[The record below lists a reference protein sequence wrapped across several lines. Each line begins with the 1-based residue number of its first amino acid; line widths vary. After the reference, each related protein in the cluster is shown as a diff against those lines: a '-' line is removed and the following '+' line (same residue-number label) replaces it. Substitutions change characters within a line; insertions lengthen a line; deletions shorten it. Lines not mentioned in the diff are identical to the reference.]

1 MATETSALVLPS
13 ASATRATPRLAGTQQ
28 AISSLAYDRVFVV
41 LSAWV
46 VGGLFVDGWAH
57 VNLRSLETFFT
68 PWHGLFYSG
77 FFAVLALLGV
87 GIGRARARGFSGLRA
102 LPAGY
107 ELSVL
112 GAAIFLFGGVAD
124 MIWHIVFGIEVDV
137 EALLSPTHLMLAT
150 GLALVLSGPARA
162 AWRRAG
168 TDRLVAEGWRA
179 QLPMVLSLT
188 YVLALF
194 AFFTQY
200 VHPLSSAWAS
210 TSWQPIGAIVPTS
223 AGDELEIP
231 FLFQAPM
238 LAGTL
243 VQTALL
249 LGVIL
254 VGLRHA
260 RLPFGSMTLLVGL
273 VTVMMLFMRERFVGD
288 VRLPLLVASLFS
300 GVAADVLLFWLRPA
314 FSRPNAVRWFGTVV
328 PVVVYGS
335 YFAALLLTSGLWWI
349 VHLWAG
355 TIFMAGVVGYL
366 MALLVTV
373 GPPNEP
379 LVASR
384 SA

>member
-1 MATETSALVLPS
+1 MATETSALVLPA
-13 ASATRATPRLAGTQQ
+13 ASATRATPRLASTRQ
-28 AISSLAYDRVFVV
+28 ATSSLTYDRVFVV
-41 LSAWV
+41 LSAWLL
-46 VGGLFVDGWAH
+46 GGLFVDGWAH
-57 VNLRSLETFFT
+57 VNLRGLETFFT
-68 PWHGLFYSG
+68 LWHGLFYSG

-87 GIGRARARGFSGLRA
+87 GVGRARAAGFSGLRA

-107 ELSVL
+107 ELSAV

-137 EALLSPTHLMLAT
+137 EALLSPTHLVLAT
-150 GLALVLSGPARA
+150 GLALMLTGPARA

-168 TDRLVAEGWRA
+168 SDAAVDDGWRA

-200 VHPLSSAWAS
+200 VHPLSSGWAS
-210 TSWQPIGAIVPTS
+210 AGWQPIGALVPTT
-223 AGDELEIP
+223 GGYDMEIP
-231 FLFQAPM
+231 FLFQAPL

-243 VQTALL
+243 LQTALL
-249 LGVIL
+249 LGVVL

-273 VTVMMLFMRERFVGD
+273 VSVMMVFMRERWVGD
-288 VRLPLLVASLFS
+288 VRLPLLVASLAS
-300 GVAADVLLFWLRPA
+300 GFAADVLLRWLWPA
-314 FSRPNAVRWFGTVV
+314 FGRPNSVRLFGALL
-328 PVVVYGS
+328 PVLVYGA
-335 YFAALLLTSGLWWI
+335 YFAALLLTSGLWWT

-355 TIFMAGVVGYL
+355 TVFLAGVAGYL
-366 MALLVTV
+366 MAVLVTA
-373 GPPNEP
+373 GPATSD
-379 LVASR
+379 VASR